1 MILTVK
7 PKTAPLRWATLASAI
22 VGLIGLQWWVLP
34 DTYPF
39 GSPDDSFAS
48 IGSGTAAAVAGVLGV
63 TGIVTA
69 WALGRRWAP
78 PRLASAGAAGQVI
91 VLGMVWQRGSGDVGT
106 GSLYALGAVCAGL
119 LWLLVLIRGETL
131 ARQSGHG
138 SPVARERRLR
148 MDE

>member
-1 MILTVK
+1 MK
-7 PKTAPLRWATLASAI
+7 PKTAPLRWATLVSAI

-39 GSPDDSFAS
+39 GAPEESFES
-48 IGSGTAAAVAGVLGV
+48 IGSGTAAAAAGVLGV

-78 PRLASAGAAGQVI
+78 RLASAGAVVQVI
-91 VLGMVWQRGSGDVGT
+91 VLDMVWQRGSGDVDT
-106 GSLYALGAVCAGL
+106 NSLYALGALCAGA

-131 ARQSGHG
+131 ARQ
-138 SPVARERRLR
+138 ERTASDRSSVHP
-148 MDE
+148 